1 MKILYSPHFMRSYQ
15 KAPGAIQQAF
25 DKQSLLLL
33 QNLRHPSLH
42 AKKYDESA
50 DLWQA
55 RVTGS
60 WRFYFKIAGD
70 TYRLEEIKA
79 HPKK

>member
-1 MKILYSPHFMRSYQ
+1 MKLDYSKHFLRSYN
-15 KAPGAIQQAF
+15 KVPLAIQQAF
-25 DKQSLLLL
+25 NKQSLLLL
-33 QNLRHPSLH
+33 ANFRHPSLH
-42 AKKYDESA
+42 AKKYNESQ

-70 TYRLEEIKA
+70 IYRLEEIKN
-79 HPKK
+79 HPK